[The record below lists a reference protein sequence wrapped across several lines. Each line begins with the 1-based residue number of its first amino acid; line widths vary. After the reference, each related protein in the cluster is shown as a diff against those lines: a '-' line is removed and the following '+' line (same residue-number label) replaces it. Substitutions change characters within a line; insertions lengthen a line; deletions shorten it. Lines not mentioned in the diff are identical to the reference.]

1 MKILKYVN
9 PVAGENTYII
19 SNEEA
24 ILVIDP
30 GSDGQGIIEKIKEID
45 MPLAAILL
53 THTHYDHI
61 ISVDLLRQTFNN
73 PPVYV
78 HPLEADWLGNPA
90 LNGSARHPELGHIAI
105 APADVLF
112 ENGRAYEI
120 NGFNFR
126 VLPTPGHS
134 HGSVSLVF
142 DQEYLVFSG
151 DALFKETIGRT
162 DLLTGDFDT
171 LINSIK
177 TQLFTLPSRFD
188 VHPGHG
194 YNTTIGHEKTFNPFF
209 R

>member
-1 MKILKYVN
+1 MKIKKHLN
-9 PVAGENTYII
+9 PVAGENTYLV
-19 SNEEA
+19 SNDEA
-24 ILVIDP
+24 LLVIDP
-30 GSDGQGIIEKIKEID
+30 GSDTQGLLQEID
-45 MPLAAILL
+45 HINKPIAAILL

-61 ISVDLLRQTFNN
+61 ISVDAIRERFNH

-90 LNGSARHPELGHIAI
+90 LNGSARHPDLGDII
-105 APADVLF
+105 ISPADILF
-112 ENGRAYEI
+112 ENGRAY
-120 NGFNFR
+120 NLSGFKFR

-142 DQEYLVFSG
+142 DEENLVFSG

-162 DLLTGDFDT
+162 DLPTGDFDT

-177 TQLFTLPSRFD
+177 TQLLTLPSRYD

-194 YNTTIGHEKTFNPFF
+194 FNTTIGHEKTFNPFL

>member
-1 MKILKYVN
+1 MKIKKHLN
-9 PVAGENTYII
+9 PVAGENTYLV
-19 SNEEA
+19 SNDEA
-24 ILVIDP
+24 LLVIDP
-30 GSDGQGIIEKIKEID
+30 GSDTQGLLQEID
-45 MPLAAILL
+45 QINKPIAAILL

-61 ISVDLLRQTFNN
+61 ISVDAIREQFNR

-90 LNGSARHPELGHIAI
+90 LNGSARHPDLGDVII
-105 APADVLF
+105 SPADVLF
-112 ENGRAYEI
+112 ENGRAY
-120 NGFNFR
+120 NLSGFKFR

-142 DQEYLVFSG
+142 DEENLVFSG

-162 DLLTGDFDT
+162 DLPTGDFDT

-177 TQLFTLPSRFD
+177 TQLLPLPSRYD

-194 YNTTIGHEKTFNPFF
+194 FNTTIGHEKTFNPFLQ
-209 R
+209 